1 MLSAAEVPVKYL
13 IVNNEQFQLH
23 ISVIIKNIEDLKG
36 GGKAGGGKARG
47 GKAGGGKA
55 RGGKAGGGKAGG
67 GKAGG
72 GKARGG
78 KARGGKAVGQPVVL
92 EGEGRRWLLTEQLY
106 RWFPI
111 NGHPIISADFF

>member
-13 IVNNEQFQLH
+13 IVNNEQFQLN

-36 GGKAGGGKARG
+36 GGKT
-47 GKAGGGKA
+47 
-55 RGGKAGGGKAGG
+55 GG

-111 NGHPIISADFF
+111 NGHPIISADLKKKLGTFNFCTFKI